1 MIDNNRPLLLFQ
13 GPVFCRAGYG
23 DHARDLLKSIY
34 ALDKFDVKVVPTR
47 WGDTPQDQIDPT
59 TEFGKRLIANVVT
72 TLDRQPDVFV
82 QVTVANEF
90 KAIGKYNIGVTAG
103 VETTIV
109 PKEFIQGCNLMDLIL
124 VPSEFT
130 KEVLIKSSYNQVDA
144 RTNQVISVLKLE
156 KPIVVLFEGIDLSIY
171 TGKSKD
177 TEILDNK
184 DIPKF
189 SFLFVGHWLQG
200 NIGED
205 RKDVGMLIKTFCTVF
220 KNTPKKHQPGLILK
234 TSTAGFSVID
244 REQIAARIKT
254 ITDSIGETCPPIY
267 LIFGD
272 LKETELNDVYN
283 HPKVKAMVMFTK
295 GEGYGRPLAE
305 FCTTG
310 KPIIVSKWSG
320 HVDFLPVEHTVF
332 LDGELKNIDP
342 SAANQFLIKESKW
355 FTVNYSVAAQ
365 KMFDVHKNYK
375 KYLLESNGL
384 KTNIRAHFSL
394 DKMTEKFGSIFDKY
408 VKTPEHIE
416 LVLPTIKKL

>member
-1 MIDNNRPLLLFQ
+1 MSKPLLLFQ
-13 GPVFCRAGYG
+13 GPVATRSGYG
-23 DHARDLLKSIY
+23 DHARDLLKSIFTM
-34 ALDKFDVKVVPTR
+34 DKYDVKVVPTR

-59 TEFGKRLIANVVT
+59 TEFGKRLIASVVT

-103 VETTIV
+103 VETTIA

-130 KEVLIKSSYNQVDA
+130 KEVLIKSSYNQVDT
-144 RTNQVISVLKLE
+144 RTHQQIGILKIE
-156 KPIVVLFEGIDLSIY
+156 KPIEVLFEGIDLSVY
-171 TGKSKD
+171 NGKLTD
-177 TEILDNK
+177 ITILDKIETDFN
-184 DIPKF
+184 
-189 SFLFVGHWLQG
+189 FLFVGHWLQG

-205 RKDVGMLIKTFCTVF
+205 RKDVGMMIKTFCTVF

-234 TSTAGFSVID
+234 TSSAGFSVID
-244 REQIAARIKT
+244 REHIATRIKT
-254 ITDSIGETCPPIY
+254 ITDSIGTNCPPIY
-267 LIFGD
+267 LLFGD

-320 HVDFLPVEHTVF
+320 HVDFLPIEHTIF
-332 LDGELKNIDP
+332 LDGELKQIDQ
-342 SAANQFLIKESKW
+342 SAVNQFLIKESKW

-365 KMFDVHKNYK
+365 KMFEVHKNYK

-384 KTNIRAHFSL
+384 QNNIRKNFSL
-394 DKMTEKFGSIFDKY
+394 DKMTEKIGGIFDKY

-416 LVLPTIKKL
+416 LVLPEIKRL

>member
-1 MIDNNRPLLLFQ
+1 MSKPTLLFQ
-13 GPVFCRAGYG
+13 GPVATRSGYG

-47 WGDTPQDQIDPT
+47 WGDTPQNQIDPS
-59 TEFGKRLIANVVT
+59 TEFGKRLISNIVT
-72 TLDRQPDVFV
+72 NIDKQPDVYV

-90 KAIGKYNIGVTAG
+90 RKLGKFNIGVTAG
-103 VETTIV
+103 VETTIA
-109 PKEFIQGCNLMDLIL
+109 PKEFLQGCNLMDLIL

-130 KEVLIKSSYNQVDA
+130 KQVLAQSAYNQTDT

-156 KPIVVLFEGIDLSIY
+156 KPIEVLFEGIDLSVY
-171 TGKSKD
+171 TGKTND
-177 TEILDNK
+177 TTILDSIETDFN
-184 DIPKF
+184 
-189 SFLFVGHWLQG
+189 FLFVGHWLQG

-205 RKDVGMLIKTFCTVF
+205 RKDVGMMIKTFCTVF

-234 TSTAGFSVID
+234 TSAAGFSVID
-244 REQIAARIKT
+244 REQIATRIKT
-254 ITDSIGETCPPIY
+254 ITDSIGATCPPIY
-267 LIFGD
+267 LLFGD
-272 LKETELNDVYN
+272 LKESELNDVYT

-320 HVDFLPVEHTVF
+320 HVDFLPVDHTVF

-365 KMFDVHKNYK
+365 KMFEVHKNYK

-384 KTNIRAHFSL
+384 QNNIRKNFSL
-394 DKMTEKFGSIFDKY
+394 DRMTEKFGDIFDRY

-416 LVLPTIKKL
+416 LVLPEIKRL

>member
-1 MIDNNRPLLLFQ
+1 MSKPTLLFQ
-13 GPVFCRAGYG
+13 GPVATRSGYG

-47 WGDTPQDQIDPT
+47 WGDTPQNQIDPS
-59 TEFGKRLIANVVT
+59 TEFGKRLISNIVT
-72 TLDRQPDVFV
+72 NIDKQPDVYV

-90 KAIGKYNIGVTAG
+90 RKLGKFNIGVTAG
-103 VETTIV
+103 VETTIA
-109 PKEFIQGCNLMDLIL
+109 PKEFLQGCNLMDLIL

-130 KEVLIKSSYNQVDA
+130 KQVLAQSAYNQTDT

-156 KPIVVLFEGIDLSIY
+156 KPIEVLFEGIDLSVY
-171 TGKSKD
+171 TGKTND
-177 TEILDNK
+177 TTILDSIETDFN
-184 DIPKF
+184 
-189 SFLFVGHWLQG
+189 FLFVGHWLQG

-205 RKDVGMLIKTFCTVF
+205 RKDVGMMIKTFCTVF

-234 TSTAGFSVID
+234 TSSAGFSVID
-244 REQIAARIKT
+244 REHIASRIKN
-254 ITDSIGETCPPIY
+254 ITDSIGATCPPIY
-267 LIFGD
+267 LLFGD

-320 HVDFLPVEHTVF
+320 HVDFLPNDHTVF

-365 KMFDVHKNYK
+365 KMFEVHKNYK

-384 KTNIRAHFSL
+384 QNNIRKNFSL
-394 DKMTEKFGSIFDKY
+394 DRMTEKFGDIFDRY

-416 LVLPTIKKL
+416 LVLPEIKRL